1 MTQTIPLITCVSA
14 LVGTLIFKNSNVA
27 NNSKYTPKGET
38 DALTAVETDSE
49 SLSDGKIYDLTG
61 RQISGDLST
70 LRPGVYIINHKK
82 VLIR

>member
-1 MTQTIPLITCVSA
+1 MDFCGCDESNGYAVNSRKLTDALI
-14 LVGTLIFKNSNVA
+14 A

-49 SLSDGKIYDLTG
+49 SLSDGRIYDLSG
-61 RQISGDLST
+61 RRISGTIST